1 MQAYRVDR
9 DRNRDRDEEER
20 RFMRSLDRIHW
31 ALIGAGIALI
41 LLSLGYAAG
50 RFM

>member
-1 MQAYRVDR
+1 MQAYRVE
-9 DRNRDRDEEER
+9 RNRDREDEER
-20 RFMRSLDRIHW
+20 RFVRSLDRIHY
-31 ALIGAGIALI
+31 ALLGAGIALI

>member
-1 MQAYRVDR
+1 MQAYRVE
-9 DRNRDRDEEER
+9 RNRDREDEER
-20 RFMRSLDRIHW
+20 RFIRSLDRIHY
-31 ALIGAGIALI
+31 ALIGAGVALI

>member
-1 MQAYRVDR
+1 MQAYRVE
-9 DRNRDRDEEER
+9 RNRDREDEER
-20 RFMRSLDRIHW
+20 RFIRSLDRIHY

>member
-1 MQAYRVDR
+1 MQAYRVE
-9 DRNRDRDEEER
+9 RNRDREDEER
-20 RFMRSLDRIHW
+20 RFLRSLDRIHY
-31 ALIGAGIALI
+31 ALIGAGVALI

>member
-1 MQAYRVDR
+1 MQAYRVE
-9 DRNRDRDEEER
+9 RNRDCEDEER
-20 RFMRSLDRIHW
+20 RFIRSLDRIHY
-31 ALIGAGIALI
+31 ALIGAGVALI

>member
-9 DRNRDRDEEER
+9 NRDREDEER
-20 RFMRSLDRIHW
+20 RFVRSLDRIHY
-31 ALIGAGIALI
+31 ALLGAGIALI

>member
-9 DRNRDRDEEER
+9 NRDREDEER
-20 RFMRSLDRIHW
+20 RFLRSLDRIHY
-31 ALIGAGIALI
+31 ALLGAGIALI

>member
-1 MQAYRVDR
+1 MQAYRVE
-9 DRNRDRDEEER
+9 RNRDREEEER
-20 RFMRSLDRIHW
+20 RYIRSLDRIHW
-31 ALIGAGIALI
+31 ALVGAGIALV

>member
-9 DRNRDRDEEER
+9 NRDREEEER
-20 RFMRSLDRIHW
+20 RYIRSLDRIHW
-31 ALIGAGIALI
+31 ALVGAGIALV

>member
-9 DRNRDRDEEER
+9 NRDREDEER
-20 RFMRSLDRIHW
+20 RYIRSLDRIHW
-31 ALIGAGIALI
+31 ALVGAGIALI

>member
-9 DRNRDRDEEER
+9 NRDREEEER
-20 RFMRSLDRIHW
+20 RYIRSLDRIHY
-31 ALIGAGIALI
+31 ALLGAGIAFI

>member
-1 MQAYRVDR
+1 MQAYRV

-31 ALIGAGIALI
+31 ALVGAGIA
-41 LLSLGYAAG
+41 LSLGYAAG